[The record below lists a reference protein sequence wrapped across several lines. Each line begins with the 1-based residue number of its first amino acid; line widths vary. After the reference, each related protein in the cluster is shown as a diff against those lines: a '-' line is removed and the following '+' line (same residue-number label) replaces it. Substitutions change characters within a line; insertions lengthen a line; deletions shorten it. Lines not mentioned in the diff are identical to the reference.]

1 MLVCVFDLI
10 RFPREERDM
19 KPLTMMF
26 VILVGMMVW
35 TFFNGYPTDY
45 VVFPMVGLFVLL
57 WAVEELE
64 WKRTR

>member
-1 MLVCVFDLI
+1 
-10 RFPREERDM
+10 M

-35 TFFNGYPTDY
+35 TFFNGYPADY